1 MYSES
6 LVKLGKVRSEIR
18 EIFEYGNKRKAEI
31 GAENVFDFS
40 IGNPSVPAPKI
51 VDDTIKDLVDNF
63 DSVALHGYTSAQGDA
78 HVRQSVSDYING
90 RFGTKLTANHIY
102 MTCGAAS
109 SLTIVLNAI
118 MLKEQVLSLLQ
129 FSQKIRLSRLI
140 SRNLK
145 LQLMKKLKQLLLIH
159 LTILQ
164 VLFTQRKQ
172 LKKCVTF

>member
-1 MYSES
+1 MDYVSDSRKENMMYSES

-78 HVRQSVSDYING
+78 HVRQSISDYING

-102 MTCGAAS
+102 MTMWCCIITYYSFKCYYVTGRRMYCIY
-109 SLTIVLNAI
+109 T
-118 MLKEQVLSLLQ
+118 LLP
-129 FSQKIRLSRLI
+129 
-140 SRNLK
+140 
-145 LQLMKKLKQLLLIH
+145 
-159 LTILQ
+159 
-164 VLFTQRKQ
+164 
-172 LKKCVTF
+172 

>member
-1 MYSES
+1 MDYVSDSRKENMMYSES

-40 IGNPSVPAPKI
+40 IGNPSVRPKI

-78 HVRQSVSDYING
+78 HVRQSISDYING

-118 MLKEQVLSLLQ
+118 MLPAKNVLHL
-129 FSQKIRLSRLI
+129 
-140 SRNLK
+140 
-145 LQLMKKLKQLLLIH
+145 H
-159 LTILQ
+159 LTS
-164 VLFTQRKQ
+164 
-172 LKKCVTF
+172 